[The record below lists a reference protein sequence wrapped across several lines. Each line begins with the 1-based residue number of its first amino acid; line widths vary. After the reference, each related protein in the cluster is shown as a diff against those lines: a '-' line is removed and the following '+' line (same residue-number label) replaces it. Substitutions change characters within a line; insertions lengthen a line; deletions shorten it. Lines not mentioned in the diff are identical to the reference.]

1 MPNYIKCNLANKIWY
16 KRHVSCILL
25 PFSVLYFFV
34 ISVRK
39 LLFLLKIKKTT
50 KFNVPVIIVGNITV
64 GGTGKTPLVIWLTHL
79 LRKNG
84 FTPGIIS
91 RGYKGKNTSP
101 LLITEKSDVSQT
113 GDEPLL
119 IFQKTKC
126 PVVIARKRVDAAKKL
141 LNETNC
147 DIIISDDGL
156 QHYALKRDIEISV
169 IDYTKKLGN
178 GFLLPAG
185 PLRERKKRL
194 KTVDFVIYN
203 GGLNEKYSMK
213 LIPPKLPFKNKTV
226 HAIAAIGNPKRFFD
240 MLKSHSITVIEHPF
254 PEILKKAEWDGEYKG
269 KEDKLSIDREG
280 YKINRKIDKWWDE
293 FKPNAKC
300 SPCGQRDN
308 YAPKDEGSTIER
320 WLEELGVT

>member
-254 PEILKKAEWDGEYKG
+254 PDHYKFK
-269 KEDKLSIDREG
+269 KEDVNFNDDLPILMTEKDAIKCKNFMNKKHHVISVKAVLQKKFEVDLMK
-280 YKINRKIDKWWDE
+280 KIRKTLKNNQN
-293 FKPNAKC
+293 FK
-300 SPCGQRDN
+300 R
-308 YAPKDEGSTIER
+308 
-320 WLEELGVT
+320 